1 MKKESN
7 LFSKN
12 KQDTDNFIISVEPE
26 AQDNDKSLSDNLDF
40 DLSLLDFKQN
50 PFVNEDKAKE
60 SKGVSGNRLTLQ
72 NNQNLGN
79 KINAQRPD
87 FYYQNASNFYTGN
100 QSHPHSQPPSS
111 NNYGYYQMNNINP
124 YMFNSQNYISPHQQF
139 PQNFPQQV
147 HNQQPNFNLPVI
159 TLTSLCEPNPYNQQV
174 NMMNKVINTPS
185 MHSSLSNS
193 KNSSNRNSPRPQNN
207 FIQQKIIQNTQN
219 LLNIPKTGTTNNSQT
234 NKAATQYLSIQNKKA
249 TSSESINHLKDKDKI
264 SEKQDKSKQPQQNV
278 ILSTQYSS
286 RSDQV
291 SEISKGSANISSD
304 FDYFLNKCNITYINS
319 QKGSKKIQ
327 KAMDNIVKREEI
339 DILYDHSISELI
351 CFVNHKYGNYYS
363 QKLLQKLDFEKR
375 TKVWEILTEKN
386 ILLYALNEFGNHS
399 IQILISSTESE
410 TEQDTIM
417 SYFKNYYSSLSY
429 NKYGSFILQ
438 RILKTFSQKWKDEIL
453 SFIEDNFNSLL
464 FHVNGVCVIKKFIS
478 YGDFDSNE
486 KKSAFMSNFRYLPN
500 PLITDK
506 YANYFCLFILEE
518 WGLSICKD
526 IVALLKN
533 NIIDFME
540 NKNST
545 DVILK
550 YLSLNEIL
558 QDKNDLSFYVFDCI
572 IKSSSNLNENSIKI
586 LKELRKYLVNEDLI
600 QKLFTM
606 EELYKQIT
614 S

>member
-12 KQDTDNFIISVEPE
+12 KQDTDNLIFSVEPE

-50 PFVNEDKAKE
+50 PFLNEEKAKE
-60 SKGVSGNRLTLQ
+60 SKIISGNRLSLQ
-72 NNQNLGN
+72 NNHNLAN
-79 KINAQRPD
+79 KINTQRPD

-100 QSHPHSQPPSS
+100 QHQTPSQPQSS
-111 NNYGYYQMNNINP
+111 NIYGYYPMSNINP
-124 YMFNSQNYISPHQQF
+124 YMFNTQNYISPQQQF
-139 PQNFPQQV
+139 PSNFPQQIQ
-147 HNQQPNFNLPVI
+147 NQQPNFILPVI
-159 TLTSLCEPNPYNQQV
+159 TLTSLCEPTPYNQKINV
-174 NMMNKVINTPS
+174 INKGINTPS

-193 KNSSNRNSPRPQNN
+193 NNSSNRNSPRPQNN
-207 FIQQKIIQNTQN
+207 FNPQKILQNNQN
-219 LLNIPKTGTTNNSQT
+219 LLNIPRTGTNNSQQ
-234 NKAATQYLSIQNKKA
+234 NKNTAQYLSIQNKKT
-249 TSSESINHLKDKDKI
+249 TSSPSINHLKEKDKN
-264 SEKQDKSKQPQQNV
+264 SEKPNLSKPPQQSIISSN
-278 ILSTQYSS
+278 QYSS

-327 KAMDNIVKREEI
+327 KAMDNIVKKEEI
-339 DILYDHSISELI
+339 DILYDHSINELVY
-351 CFVNHKYGNYYS
+351 FVNHKYGNYYS
-363 QKLLQKLDFEKR
+363 QKLLQKLDFAKR

-410 TEQDTIM
+410 TEEDTIM
-417 SYFKNYYSSLSY
+417 AYFKNYYSSLSY

-438 RILKTFSQKWKDEIL
+438 RILKTFSQKWKSEIL
-453 SFIEDNFNSLL
+453 SFIGENFNSLL
-464 FHVNGVCVIKKFIS
+464 FHVNGVCLIKKFIS

-486 KKSAFMSNFRYLPN
+486 KKNAFMSNFKYLLY

-518 WGLSICKD
+518 WGLSTCKD
-526 IVALLKN
+526 IVVLLKN

-540 NKNST
+540 NKNSI

-550 YLSLNEIL
+550 YLSLNDNIQE
-558 QDKNDLSFYVFDCI
+558 KNELSYYVFDCI
-572 IKSSSNLNENSIKI
+572 IKSTKIIGENPIKI
-586 LKELRKYLVNEDLI
+586 LKELRKYLVDEDLI
-600 QKLFTM
+600 KRLDTM
-606 EELYKQIT
+606 DDLCKQIN